1 MGARFIAVSLLLI
14 CCGSMGNTQ
23 NKPKVEIT
31 IESDIYHYAQAIIQ
45 DRPIASITNF
55 KHKTVQRDVV
65 EFILIQQALLLGGLE
80 LEFEF
85 KLGNYDARNILLLEK
100 GLLLM
105 SFDSVWLSQAT
116 AMSDAVYISEPVI
129 TKGQYMAGLFTAKGN
144 EALHNVAQQQ
154 HLHDVSIVSSHDWP
168 VDWQTLQTLKPK
180 SLLHESDWISMA
192 KMVSRGW
199 VDAML
204 VPFNT
209 SFPFEYTG
217 DGYHLVA
224 VPNIKVALNDSRHF
238 LVSKKHPL
246 GAQTFAALQKGLA
259 ILKESGQIEKAYID
273 AGFLNPLV
281 KDWPVIKVD

>member
-1 MGARFIAVSLLLI
+1 MGARFIAVALLLI
-14 CCGSMGNTQ
+14 CCGSMANTQ
-23 NKPKVEIT
+23 SKPKVEIT

-45 DRPIASITNF
+45 DRPIASITHF

-80 LEFEF
+80 IEFDF
-85 KLGNYDARNILLLEK
+85 KLGNYDARNIILLEK

-129 TKGQYMAGLFTAKGN
+129 NKGQYMAGLFTAKGN
-144 EALHNVAQQQ
+144 EALHKVAQQQ

-168 VDWQTLQTLKPK
+168 VDWQTLQTLQPK

-217 DGYHLVA
+217 EGYHLVA

>member
-1 MGARFIAVSLLLI
+1 MVLRFVSVALLFI
-14 CCGSMGNTQ
+14 CWGSMANAPS
-23 NKPKVEIT
+23 KPKVEIT

-45 DRPIASITNF
+45 DKPIASITQF

-80 LEFEF
+80 LEFDF
-85 KLGNYDARNILLLEK
+85 KLCNYDARNILLLEK

-105 SFDSVWLSQAT
+105 SFDSVWLSQANS
-116 AMSDAVYISEPVI
+116 MSDSVYISEPVI
-129 TKGQYMAGLFTAKGN
+129 TKGQYMAGLFTKAGN
-144 EALHNVAQQQ
+144 EVANKVAQQLN
-154 HLHDVSIVSSHDWP
+154 LHDVSIVSSHDWP
-168 VDWQTLQTLKPK
+168 VDWQTLQMLKPK

-199 VDAML
+199 VDVML

-217 DGYHLVA
+217 EGYHLVA
-224 VPNIKVALNDSRHF
+224 VPNVKVALNDSRHF

-246 GAQTFAALQKGLA
+246 GKQTFTALQKGLA
-259 ILKESGQIEKAYID
+259 ILKARGQIEKAYTD

-281 KDWPVIKVD
+281 KDWPVIEAH